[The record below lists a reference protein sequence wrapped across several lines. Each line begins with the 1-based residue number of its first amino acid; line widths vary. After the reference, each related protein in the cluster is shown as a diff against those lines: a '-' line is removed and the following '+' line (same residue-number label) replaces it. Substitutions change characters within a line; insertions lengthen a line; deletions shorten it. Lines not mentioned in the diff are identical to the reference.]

1 MMTILSD
8 IVAVA
13 IVLGVIVLVH
23 ESGHFFAAKLFGV
36 RVETFSLGFGRRL
49 AGWKRGE
56 TDYRISL
63 LPLGGYVKM
72 SGENPMDGPTGDPR
86 EFMSKPRWQRFIIVL
101 AGPVMNGVLAV
112 GLLIPMYM
120 HAFPRHTFLD
130 RAAVVAAVRAHTP
143 AAQAGLQPGDRI
155 LAAGREPHPTW
166 DQFLNQAAISV
177 NRPLPLTVLRKG
189 QTVHLNLIP
198 RAVGAANELRLG
210 MTPQQPIL
218 IAQVTPGSPAAAAG
232 LRPGDSIVALNG
244 HRLYMRQSMIQ
255 QVQNS
260 QGYAVS
266 LTLVRAGQRKQIAI
280 TPRRMSMDG
289 QPPHWMIGVALSDGV
304 TFVRL
309 PFMQAVGASLADNRR
324 NGTLILVL
332 LKKLVS
338 GQASPT
344 VLSSPIGIAAVAGQ
358 AARQP
363 TWYPLLELTAM
374 ISLNLGLLNLLP
386 IPVLDGGLILFLII
400 ESVMRHDLSLKL
412 KERVYQAGFAF
423 LILLMTFVVYNDI
436 ARTVASHHFH

>member
-1 MMTILSD
+1 MMTILTD

-13 IVLGVIVLVH
+13 LVLGVIVLVH

-49 AGWKRGE
+49 VGWKRGE

-130 RAAVVAAVRAHTP
+130 HAAVVAAVRAHTP
-143 AAQAGLQPGDRI
+143 AAQAGLEPGDRI
-155 LAAGREPHPTW
+155 LAAGRESDPTW
-166 DQFLNQAAISV
+166 DRFLNEAAISV
-177 NRPLPLTVLRKG
+177 NRPLPLTVLRQGKIL
-189 QTVHLNLIP
+189 HLQMIP

-210 MTPQQPIL
+210 LTPRQPIL

-244 HRLYMRQSMIQ
+244 HSLYMRQSMIQ
-255 QVQNS
+255 QVQGS
-260 QGYAVS
+260 HGRPVS
-266 LTLVRAGQRKQIAI
+266 LTIVRDGARKQMEI
-280 TPRRMSMDG
+280 TPRRMSLDG

-304 TFVRL
+304 TFERL
-309 PFMQAVGASLADNRR
+309 PFLQALSASLADNRR
-324 NGTLILVL
+324 NATLILVL

-412 KERVYQAGFAF
+412 KERVYQAGFEF